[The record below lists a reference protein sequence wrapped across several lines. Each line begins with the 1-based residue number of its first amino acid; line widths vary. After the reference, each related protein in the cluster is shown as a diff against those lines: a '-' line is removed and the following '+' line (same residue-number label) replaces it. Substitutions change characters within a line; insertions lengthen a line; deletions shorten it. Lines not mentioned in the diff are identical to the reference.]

1 MKNKKFSDD
10 EHLDLLKES
19 IIDLY
24 LAIKIR
30 SDEELKNLNQ

>member
-1 MKNKKFSDD
+1 MAEEELKN
-10 EHLDLLKES
+10 LKDA

-30 SDEELKNLNQ
+30 STDEVHLLLYIPY